1 MKTTIRVLTLVL
13 CLAMLVGVF
22 GVTAFA
28 AETEGQ
34 HVVLTHN
41 NAEENKRIFFGFRWN
56 PDGNKVYEA
65 KDIAAKEITWE
76 AKNSGATMWCEFY
89 VVWDIK
95 DLGETPARRVTVGF
109 APDGTIF
116 NNTQGNEEIG
126 KIPTDIDAKE
136 WNTYTVRLYKD
147 PDFDA
152 GYYVQVLINGK
163 NVTTNTTSQTTQGA
177 TVEERFAI
185 HARTV
190 GVIEVD
196 NIQMNELTLEF
207 PDNNPNLQPVA
218 VEGSSTKFWSHDL
231 GTYGTELEWGEV
243 LGQRYENK
251 WVYNFHENTEL
262 SYAKD
267 EAKVVTPPSGP
278 SETADPSIIALAAMM
293 LPVSGIGLG
302 ALCIRKKEN

>member
-22 GVTAFA
+22 GVVALA

-41 NAEENKRIFFGFRWN
+41 ADDKSRVFFGFRWA
-56 PDGNKVYEA
+56 PDGNTVYEA

-109 APDGTIF
+109 GPDGEIF
-116 NNTQGNEEIG
+116 NNTQSNETIG
-126 KIPTDIDAKE
+126 QIPADVDTKE

-163 NVTTNTTSQTTQGA
+163 DVTTNITSQTTQGS

-185 HARTV
+185 HARTA

-196 NIQMNELTLEF
+196 NISMNELTLEF
-207 PDNNPNLQPVA
+207 PDNNPNLNPVA
-218 VEGSSTKFWSHDL
+218 IEGSSKNLWKHDL

-251 WVYNFHENTEL
+251 WVYNFHENTSL

-267 EAKVVTPPSGP
+267 EAKVVTPPA
-278 SETADPSIIALAAMM
+278 ETADPSIIVLAAMM

-302 ALCIRKKEN
+302 ALCLRKKEN